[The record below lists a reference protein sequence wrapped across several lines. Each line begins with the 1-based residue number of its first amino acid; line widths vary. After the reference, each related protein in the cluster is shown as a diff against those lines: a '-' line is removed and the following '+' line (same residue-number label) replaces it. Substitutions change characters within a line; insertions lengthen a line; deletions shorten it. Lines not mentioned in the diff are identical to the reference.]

1 MADPILIAKGTA
13 DIHILPD
20 MMNRHGLIAGATGT
34 GKTVTL
40 RVLVEGLSRL
50 GVPVFLA
57 DIKGDL
63 SGIAVEGGGSTKVA
77 ERVEKLGLTGF
88 TYTGYPTTYWDL
100 FSEGGHPVRTTISE
114 MGPLLLSR
122 ILDLNETQTG
132 VLSIVFRVADD
143 NGFLLLDLKDLRAMV
158 VYVAEHAAEIKI
170 RYGNVSTA
178 STGAIQRA
186 LLTLEEQGADKFFGE
201 PALAIEDLIRDEE
214 GKGVINLF
222 VSDKLMQSPRLY
234 STFLLWLLSELYENL
249 PESGDLD
256 KPKFVFFFD
265 EAHLLFKDA
274 PRALEEKIVQ
284 IVRLIRSKGV
294 GVYFITQSPSD
305 IPEDVLGQLGNK
317 IQHAL
322 RATTPNEE
330 KAVKTAA
337 RSFRQNPAFDTQ
349 QAISELGIGEALVS
363 ILDAKGTPTP
373 VERAFILPPTSRL
386 TPLTPDER
394 KKIMS
399 TSPEGGKYDTTVD
412 RESAYEILATR
423 AEREKAV
430 VEKEPEEKART
441 QSRAGKT
448 TRTSPSRQSSRARKE
463 DQPMEIVGDIAVSVA
478 KSVGTQVGRSLVR
491 GILGSLSGSRRR

>member
-1 MADPILIAKGTA
+1 MSDPMLIAKGTTE
-13 DIHILPD
+13 ILIQPE

-63 SGIAVEGGGSTKVA
+63 SGISAPGGGNPKIE
-77 ERVEKLGLTGF
+77 ERVQKLGITNF
-88 TYTGYPTTYWDL
+88 SYVGYPVIFRDL
-100 FSEGGHPVRTTISE
+100 FGETGHPVRTTISD

-122 ILDLNETQTG
+122 ILDLNETQEG

-143 NGFLLLDLKDLRAMV
+143 NGLLLLDIKDLRAMV
-158 VYVAEHAAEIKI
+158 TFVAENAADIKNK
-170 RYGNVSTA
+170 YGNVTTA
-178 STGAIQRA
+178 STGAIQRG
-186 LLTLEEQGADKFFGE
+186 LLTLEDQGADRFFGE
-201 PALAIEDLIRDEE
+201 PALEISDLIKTAD

-222 VSDKLMQSPRLY
+222 AAEKLIQSPKLY

-249 PESGDLD
+249 PETGDME

-274 PRALEEKIVQ
+274 PKALEEKIVQ

-317 IQHAL
+317 VQHAL

-349 QAISELGIGEALVS
+349 KAITELGIGEALVS
-363 ILDAKGTPTP
+363 VLDKQGTPTV
-373 VERAFILPPTSRL
+373 VERAFIIPPTSRMS
-386 TPLTPDER
+386 PLSLDER

-399 TSPEGGKYDTTVD
+399 SSPDAGKYDTAVD
-412 RESAYEILATR
+412 RESAYEKLVAR
-423 AEREKAV
+423 AEKEKGS
-430 VEKEPEEKART
+430 EMEPEAK
-441 QSRAGKT
+441 KT
-448 TRTSPSRQSSRARKE
+448 TKKSSERAAPRTSSSKSKKGDE
-463 DQPMEIVGDIAVSVA
+463 PMEIVGDIAITMA

-491 GILGSLSGSRRR
+491 GLLGSLGGSNKR

>member
-1 MADPILIAKGTA
+1 MSDPMLIAKGATE
-13 DIHILPD
+13 IYVLPE

-40 RVLVEGLSRL
+40 RILVEGLSRL
-50 GVPVFLA
+50 GVPSFLA

-63 SGIAVEGGGSTKVA
+63 SGIVSPGGGNPKID
-77 ERVEKLGLTGF
+77 ERVQKLDLTNF
-88 TYTGYPTTYWDL
+88 IYTGYPVIYRDL
-100 FSEGGHPVRTTISE
+100 FGEAGHPVRTTISE

-122 ILDLNETQTG
+122 ILGLNETQAG
-132 VLSIVFRVADD
+132 VLSIIFKVADD
-143 NGFLLLDLKDLRAMV
+143 NGLLLLDIKDLRAMITFV
-158 VYVAEHAAEIKI
+158 GENAGDIKVK
-170 RYGNVSTA
+170 YGNVTTA
-178 STGAIQRA
+178 STGAIQRG

-201 PALAIEDLIRDEE
+201 PALVIEDMIKLDGE
-214 GKGVINLF
+214 GKGFINIFSADRLI
-222 VSDKLMQSPRLY
+222 QSPKLY

-249 PESGDLD
+249 PEAGDLD

-274 PRALEEKIVQ
+274 PKALEEKIVQ

-305 IPEDVLGQLGNK
+305 IPDDVLGQLGNK

-349 QAISELGIGEALVS
+349 KAISELGIGEALIS
-363 ILDAKGTPTP
+363 ILDKKGSPTP
-373 VERAFILPPTSRL
+373 VERAFIVPPTSRL
-386 TPLTPDER
+386 LPLSVDER
-394 KKIMS
+394 KKFMNN
-399 TSPEGGKYDTTVD
+399 SPDAGKYDTDID
-412 RESAYEILATR
+412 RESAYEKLAQR
-423 AEREKAV
+423 AEL
-430 VEKEPEEKART
+430 EKEREPESVSKKTQARKT
-441 QSRAGKT
+441 KRAAP
-448 TRTSPSRQSSRARKE
+448 RSSSSRSKKQDGVIDVA
-463 DQPMEIVGDIAVSVA
+463 GDIGVALA

-491 GILGSLSGSRRR
+491 GLLGSLSSPKRR

>member
-1 MADPILIAKGTA
+1 MTDPMLIAKGTA
-13 DIHILPD
+13 DIYILPE
-20 MMNRHGLIAGATGT
+20 MINRHGLIAGATGT

-40 RVLVEGLSRL
+40 RVLVENLSRI

-63 SGIAVEGGGSTKVA
+63 SGIAVEGGGNPKID
-77 ERVEKLGLTGF
+77 ERVKKLGVVEF
-88 TYTGYPTTYWDL
+88 KYAGYPVIFRDL
-100 FSEGGHPVRTTISE
+100 FGEGGHPVRTTISE

-122 ILDLNETQTG
+122 ILGLNETQSG
-132 VLSIVFRVADD
+132 VLSIIFRVADD
-143 NGFLLLDLKDLRAMV
+143 EGLLLLDLKDLRAMISDV
-158 VYVAEHAAEIKI
+158 SENAADIKGK
-170 RYGNVSTA
+170 YGNVSTS

-186 LLTLEEQGADKFFGE
+186 LLALEDQGADRFFGE
-201 PALAIEDLIRDEE
+201 PALEIADLIRTME
-214 GKGVINLF
+214 GKGLVNLF
-222 VSDKLMQSPRLY
+222 AAEKLIQSPKLY
-234 STFLLWLLSELYENL
+234 STFLLWLLSELYEQL
-249 PESGDLD
+249 PESGDLE

-274 PRALEEKIVQ
+274 PKALEEKIIQ

-349 QAISELGIGEALVS
+349 KAISELGIGEALVS
-363 ILDAKGTPTP
+363 VLDKQGTPTP
-373 VERAFILPPTSRL
+373 VERVFILPPTSRL
-386 TPLTPDER
+386 IPLTPEER

-399 TSPEGGKYDTTVD
+399 GSPDAEKYDITVD
-412 RESAYEILATR
+412 RISAYEKLAQR
-423 AEREKAV
+423 AE
-430 VEKEPEEKART
+430 
-441 QSRAGKT
+441 SI
-448 TRTSPSRQSSRARKE
+448 KE
-463 DQPMEIVGDIAVSVA
+463 DEPDPQHKSSSSGKVTRESTKKPVSKTKKADQPGEVVGDIAVSVA
-478 KSVGTQVGRSLVR
+478 KSIGTQVGRELVR
-491 GILGSLSGSRRR
+491 GLLGSLSGTNRH